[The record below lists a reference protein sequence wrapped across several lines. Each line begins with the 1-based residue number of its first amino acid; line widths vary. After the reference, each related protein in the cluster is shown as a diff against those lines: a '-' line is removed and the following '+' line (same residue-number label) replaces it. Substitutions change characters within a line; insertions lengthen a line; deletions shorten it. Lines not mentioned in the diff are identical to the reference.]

1 MSARGRLVKR
11 RIYSAVDK
19 SKIKDK
25 RKVKP
30 KDKSWVKKGWRT
42 KNRKGWCVQKTLAW
56 YRSPQCHLES
66 IQCGASDHTNGS
78 DSDIFCPYHNSP
90 NHTLNDCRVFRR
102 ISEDKRRE
110 FLRYH
115 TICFRCCETPPH
127 TFRKCSKEVKCAIC
141 QSTSHCSALHPD

>member
-42 KNRKGWCVQKTLAW
+42 KIVKT
-56 YRSPQCHLES
+56 
-66 IQCGASDHTNGS
+66 GKVG
-78 DSDIFCPYHNSP
+78 
-90 NHTLNDCRVFRR
+90 VFML
-102 ISEDKRRE
+102 I
-110 FLRYH
+110 
-115 TICFRCCETPPH
+115 
-127 TFRKCSKEVKCAIC
+127 
-141 QSTSHCSALHPD
+141 LHI